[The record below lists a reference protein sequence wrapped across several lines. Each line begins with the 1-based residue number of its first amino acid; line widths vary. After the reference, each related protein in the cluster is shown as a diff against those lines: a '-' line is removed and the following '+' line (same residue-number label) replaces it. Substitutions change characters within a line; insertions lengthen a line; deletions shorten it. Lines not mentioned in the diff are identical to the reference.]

1 METSYIEKDFYD
13 SYKRKKRGGIYI
25 SITVYNIDPG
35 RADDAAPC
43 YIRWMFLFLWKDF
56 A

>member
-1 METSYIEKDFYD
+1 METSYIEKDLYD

-25 SITVYNIDPG
+25 SNIDPG

-43 YIRWMFLFLWKDF
+43 YIRWMFLFIWKDF